1 MIYVLII
8 IFLLALWIVIDL
20 LYPYKT
26 DIKKFGYS
34 DVARL
39 DGAMWR
45 SYYEKKKLKLFFQ
58 SSELMRKQFGV
69 PFWRSQVMAYHAAK
83 AAFIFK
89 DGQNRVDYDKALP
102 DLVKYY
108 SEIRNISKESF
119 DVDSA
124 AQLELEWWVI
134 RRYRNEHPPAE
145 WERCLA
151 LNAATVYHLAPDKFV
166 TYAHLRVE
174 AMLLRDAKENAITET
189 DWQQIHSLLNQAW
202 KSLSD
207 NLH

>member
-1 MIYVLII
+1 MIMIYVLII

-26 DIKKFGYS
+26 DIKKFGHS
-34 DVARL
+34 DVGRL

-58 SSELMRKQFGV
+58 SSKLMRKQFDV
-69 PFWRSQVMAYHAAK
+69 PFWRSQLMAYHAAK
-83 AAFIFK
+83 AAFILK

-124 AQLELEWWVI
+124 AQLEL
-134 RRYRNEHPPAE
+134 
-145 WERCLA
+145 
-151 LNAATVYHLAPDKFV
+151 
-166 TYAHLRVE
+166 
-174 AMLLRDAKENAITET
+174 
-189 DWQQIHSLLNQAW
+189 
-202 KSLSD
+202 
-207 NLH
+207 